1 MNRRRRKGRGNPQNA
16 PFNWNAV
23 MVALGIMMF
32 WVLLLVWFRKNE
44 VRYVLLEDAMPFL
57 MIVAG
62 VSFSFGWK
70 TISDEIALAY
80 PGGRWS
86 VYYWIG
92 LLSPYLALGAWVLA
106 ALALQYVGL

>member
-1 MNRRRRKGRGNPQNA
+1 
-16 PFNWNAV
+16 
-23 MVALGIMMF
+23 MVAVGIMNL
-32 WVLLLVWFRKNE
+32 WVLLLVWFRKDE
-44 VRYVLLEDAMPFL
+44 VRYALQEDAMPFL

-70 TISDEIALAY
+70 TISDETALAF

-86 VYYWIG
+86 IYYWIG

-106 ALALQYVGL
+106 ALALRYVGL

>member
-1 MNRRRRKGRGNPQNA
+1 MI
-16 PFNWNAV
+16 FAV
-23 MVALGIMMF
+23 GIMTL
-32 WVLLLVWFRKNE
+32 WVVLLVWFRKNE
-44 VRYVLLEDAMPFL
+44 ERYALLEDAMPFL

-70 TISDEIALAY
+70 TISDEIAHAY

-106 ALALQYVGL
+106 ALALHYLGF

>member
-1 MNRRRRKGRGNPQNA
+1 MNQRRGRGNQQN
-16 PFNWNAV
+16 PSFNWNAV
-23 MVALGIMMF
+23 FVSMGIMAL

-44 VRYVLLEDAMPFL
+44 ARYELLEDAMPFL

-80 PGGRWS
+80 PKGRWS
-86 VYYWIG
+86 LYYWIG
-92 LLSPYLALGAWVLA
+92 LLSPYLALGTWVLA
-106 ALALQYVGL
+106 ALVLHHVGL